1 MSKSE
6 QRKLKGMLPPV
17 RCTAEI
23 EGLIR
28 DKAADC
34 GMAVGP
40 FMLACALGR
49 QTRSKVD
56 EHVINELRR
65 LGGLQKHLFNQ
76 GEGELSK
83 EYSQVLVEI
92 TKAISRIARS
102 ELSEE

>member
-6 QRKLKGMLPPV
+6 NRKLSGTLPPV
-17 RCTAEI
+17 RCSSEA
-23 EGLIR
+23 EGLVR
-28 DKAADC
+28 QKAADC
-34 GMAVGP
+34 GMGVGP

-76 GEGELSK
+76 GGGVLSK

-92 TKAISRIARS
+92 TKAIGRIVRPDAGA
-102 ELSEE
+102 E

>member
-6 QRKLKGMLPPV
+6 TRQRTGRLPAI
-17 RCTAEI
+17 RCFSNEEAQ
-23 EGLIR
+23 IR
-28 DKAADC
+28 EKAADC
-34 GMAVGP
+34 GVGVGP

-76 GEGELSK
+76 GGGEFSK

-92 TKAISRIARS
+92 TKAIARIARS
-102 ELSEE
+102 DASSE